1 MAAALTSSG
10 RTDRLR
16 RWRILRLGAFLVVI
30 IVGNGPFAVSW
41 TATRYEQWQ
50 SHRPDYMRAH
60 GRWDVVADSATRSIH
75 AAMLRTGKV
84 LLMAGSGNDQGNFD
98 AKRFRTVLWDP
109 IANTFTDVH
118 TPWDVFCAGHAF
130 LPDGDLLIAGGTK
143 KYELLAADSPDGK
156 KHEYEG
162 LKESYIFNPATE
174 RYEKTGD
181 LNHARWYPT
190 LVSLANG
197 LVVAVS
203 GLDDDGDI
211 DQGNTE
217 SFNPAVR
224 AWNDHPDLRKVFPTY
239 PSLLLAGDGRLFFSG
254 ANAGYGPAGVAE
266 RQPGLW
272 NLTDN
277 AFQPVNGL
285 PEPELNETAGT
296 VMLAPAQEQK
306 VMFIAGGGVG
316 DTQAA
321 TARTAIVDLDSP
333 DPTYRRG
340 PEMAEAK
347 RYPGA
352 VILPD
357 DTVLVSGGSTAYRA
371 EDSRSAEIYRP
382 DTNTFTAAAD
392 PHVGRDYHSEYL
404 LLPDG
409 RVAVFGSNPL
419 SDDNAFETR
428 VEVYSPGYLYRGER
442 PKIVAAPTRITR
454 GSTITL
460 ASSQPVAKARLIR
473 PGAYTHVTDTEQRS
487 VALPIVQQADSSI
500 TLSVPRN
507 PNLLPSD
514 WYMLFVTNGDGVPSV
529 AAWVQ
534 VG

>member
-1 MAAALTSSG
+1 MAVLPASPG
-10 RTDRLR
+10 RANRLR
-16 RWRILRLGAFLVVI
+16 RWRMLRFGAFLLVI
-30 IVGNGPFAVSW
+30 LVGNGPFAVSW
-41 TATRYEQWQ
+41 TAARYERWR
-50 SHRPDYMRAH
+50 SHRPDYMRSH
-60 GRWDVVADSATRSIH
+60 GRWDVVADSGTRSIH
-75 AAMLRTGKV
+75 AAMLHTGKV
-84 LLMAGSGNDQGNFD
+84 LLMAGSGNDQGSFD
-98 AKRFRTVLWDP
+98 AKKFRTVLWDP

-130 LPDGDLLIAGGTK
+130 LPNGDLLIAGGTK
-143 KYELLAADSPDGK
+143 KYELLAPASPDGK
-156 KHEYEG
+156 KHEYQG
-162 LKESYIFNPATE
+162 LKDSYLFNPVTE
-174 RYEKTGD
+174 RYEKTGE

-190 LVSLANG
+190 LVTLASG

-203 GLDDDGDI
+203 GLDGNGDI

-217 SFNPAVR
+217 LFSSASGT
-224 AWNDHPDLRKVFPTY
+224 WDDQQDLRKVFPTY
-239 PSLLLAGDGRLFFSG
+239 PALLLAGDGRLFFSG
-254 ANAGYGPAGVAE
+254 ANAGYGPASVAE

-272 NLTDN
+272 NLTNN
-277 AFQPVNGL
+277 AFQPVDGL

-296 VMLAPAQEQK
+296 IMLAPAQEQK

-316 DTQAA
+316 DTQVA

-333 DPTYRRG
+333 APRYQRG
-340 PEMAEAK
+340 PDMSRVR

-357 DTVLVSGGSTAYRA
+357 DTVLVSGGSTGYRA
-371 EDSRSAEIYRP
+371 RDSRVAEIYHP
-382 DTNTFTAAAD
+382 DTSSFTAAAD

-419 SDDNAFETR
+419 SDDNTFETR
-428 VEVYSPGYLYRGER
+428 VEVYSPSYLYRGDR
-442 PKIVAAPTRITR
+442 PKVISAPPRITR
-454 GSTITL
+454 GSMITV
-460 ASSQPVAKARLIR
+460 ASSQPVTKVRLIR

-487 VALPIVQQADSSI
+487 VALPIVQQTAGNL
-500 TLSVPRN
+500 TLEVPQN

-514 WYMLFVTNGDGVPSV
+514 WYMLFVTNGAGVPSV
-529 AAWVQ
+529 ASWVQ